1 MTSDRAAMRAPQ
13 GRRSTAGLAFRR
25 TEANTLGLALSGDW
39 TLDNELPLAEGV
51 QTQIESTPGVRRLTF
66 DAEALQA
73 WDSGLLLFVIQVV
86 DLCSTRG
93 IDVVEDGLPIGARRL
108 LSLAAAVPERK
119 GARKDEQRPGFLA
132 EVGNAVLD
140 LWRSTLEMLA
150 FLGECVAALVRL
162 GGGKARFR
170 ASDLFTTVQV
180 TGAQALPIVSLIA
193 FLVGVIL
200 AFVGAVQLKVFGAQ
214 IYVANLVGIA
224 MVRVMGAV
232 MTGVIMAGRTGA
244 AFAAQLGTMQVSEEI
259 DALQTLGLEPID
271 FLVLPR
277 MLALFL
283 MMPLLCLYADLM
295 GILGGFLVGVG
306 MLDLG
311 VVEYFNQTRAS
322 VKLNDLWIGL
332 FHGAVF
338 GVLIAVAG
346 CLRGMQSGR
355 SASAVGDA
363 TTSAVV
369 TSIVSIVAAT
379 AIITVA
385 CNVLGI

>member
-25 TEANTLGLALSGDW
+25 PEANTLGLVLSGDW

-66 DAEALQA
+66 DAEAVQA

-162 GGGKARFR
+162 GGGERQQPPR
-170 ASDLFTTVQV
+170 AD
-180 TGAQALPIVSLIA
+180 GQAVLDD
-193 FLVGVIL
+193 
-200 AFVGAVQLKVFGAQ
+200 
-214 IYVANLVGIA
+214 
-224 MVRVMGAV
+224 
-232 MTGVIMAGRTGA
+232 
-244 AFAAQLGTMQVSEEI
+244 I
-259 DALQTLGLEPID
+259 DPA
-271 FLVLPR
+271 
-277 MLALFL
+277 
-283 MMPLLCLYADLM
+283 
-295 GILGGFLVGVG
+295 
-306 MLDLG
+306 
-311 VVEYFNQTRAS
+311 TRAE
-322 VKLNDLWIGL
+322 VDDLDDK
-332 FHGAVF
+332 
-338 GVLIAVAG
+338 
-346 CLRGMQSGR
+346 Q
-355 SASAVGDA
+355 
-363 TTSAVV
+363 
-369 TSIVSIVAAT
+369 
-379 AIITVA
+379 
-385 CNVLGI
+385 

>member
-1 MTSDRAAMRAPQ
+1 
-13 GRRSTAGLAFRR
+13 
-25 TEANTLGLALSGDW
+25 
-39 TLDNELPLAEGV
+39 
-51 QTQIESTPGVRRLTF
+51 
-66 DAEALQA
+66 
-73 WDSGLLLFVIQVV
+73 
-86 DLCSTRG
+86 
-93 IDVVEDGLPIGARRL
+93 
-108 LSLAAAVPERK
+108 
-119 GARKDEQRPGFLA
+119 
-132 EVGNAVLD
+132 
-140 LWRSTLEMLA
+140 
-150 FLGECVAALVRL
+150 
-162 GGGKARFR
+162 
-170 ASDLFTTVQV
+170 
-180 TGAQALPIVSLIA
+180 
-193 FLVGVIL
+193 
-200 AFVGAVQLKVFGAQ
+200 
-214 IYVANLVGIA
+214 VANLVGIA

-232 MTGVIMAGRTGA
+232 MTGIIMAGRTGA
-244 AFAAQLGTMQVSEEI
+244 AVAAQLGTMRVSEEI

-277 MLALFL
+277 MVALFV

-295 GILGGFLVGVG
+295 GILGGFIVGVG

-311 VVEYFNQTRAS
+311 ILEYFNQTRAS
-322 VKLNDLWIGL
+322 VRLTDLWIGL

-346 CLRGMQSGR
+346 CLRGIQSGR